1 MIFAVENVSY
11 GTFAD
16 PSFEMVMDAIYT
28 AHLDWEENLLVG
40 AQKLLALYQAHF

>member
-1 MIFAVENVSY
+1 VSKAW
-11 GTFAD
+11 GAFD
-16 PSFEMVMDAIYT
+16 FSQIYYDGANDT